1 MRHGGRVAARE
12 RHGAFISADNPH
24 YLLWVR
30 LTRCRLA
37 QHRGYGFLEFAEES
51 FATNAIQHM
60 NGFELAGQSLKVG
73 KASPAAMLINLA
85 ISTDKVVHDGKSGGE
100 PGGAPIQKT
109 FDEDDVEAVKDVD
122 GEEKRC
128 VCLLN
133 LVNKGEVDNELEGE
147 VRIECSKYGAVKTVQ
162 IRELSDHVRIFVE
175 FDVEE
180 GAATA
185 KQALNGRFF
194 GGNQVQAHFYS
205 LRELEHQRYTSTFL

>member
-1 MRHGGRVAARE
+1 MQ
-12 RHGAFISADNPH
+12 
-24 YLLWVR
+24 
-30 LTRCRLA
+30 CRLA

-51 FATNAIQHM
+51 FAMNAIQHM

-85 ISTDKVVHDGKSGGE
+85 ISTDKVVHDGKSGDE
-100 PGGAPIQKT
+100 SGGAPTQKNGAS

-133 LVNKGEVDNELEGE
+133 LVNKGEVDSELEGE

-205 LRELEHQRYTSTFL
+205 LRELESQRYTSAFL